1 MARAISAARFAIAS
15 TTASGNPILAAIV
28 EMVCALFYE
37 LRRGTAGR
45 ARDLRPIAETHRQ
58 IYQAIREHTPARAAS
73 LMGDHLTH
81 AEQEQ
86 ECEDLAGGAPAGTAD

>member
-1 MARAISAARFAIAS
+1 VA
-15 TTASGNPILAAIV
+15 TASGNPILAAIV

-45 ARDLRPIAETHRQ
+45 VRDLRPIADTHRQ

-73 LMGDHLTH
+73 LMGDHLIL

-86 ECEDLAGGAPAGTAD
+86 ECEERTDGRPTGTAE